1 MSEPQSTPTSGE
13 DSFELLLDVP
23 LKVTVQ
29 LGATRMRVQELLE
42 LGPGAIIELER
53 LAGEPVDILVNER
66 PVALGEVV
74 VVNDRYAIRV
84 VSVRS
89 AAERAETMR

>member
-1 MSEPQSTPTSGE
+1 MSEQQNTPTSTE

-29 LGATRMRVQELLE
+29 LGATHMRVQELLE
-42 LGPGAIIELER
+42 LGQGAIIELER

-74 VVNDRYAIRV
+74 VVNDRYAVRV